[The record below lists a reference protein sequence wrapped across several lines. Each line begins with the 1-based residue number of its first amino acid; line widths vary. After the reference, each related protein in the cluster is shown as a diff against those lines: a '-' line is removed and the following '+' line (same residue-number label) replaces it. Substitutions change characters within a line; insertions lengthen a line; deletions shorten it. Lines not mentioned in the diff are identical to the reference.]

1 MEISLM
7 GEADLS
13 QVAEIEKR
21 IFSIPWS
28 KKAFQ
33 DSMESENT
41 IYIVA
46 KEQEKV
52 LGYAGMYVSFE
63 EGNITNVAVDIN
75 ARRRS
80 IGRSLIVDILNK
92 GKEKGVTDVFLEVRE
107 TNYAAISL
115 YEKIGFQE
123 AGIRK
128 NFYEKPTE
136 NAVVMWKH
144 QL

>member
-1 MEISLM
+1 MS
-7 GEADLS
+7 EADLP
-13 QVAEIEKR
+13 QVAEIEKN

-28 KKAFQ
+28 EKAFQ

-46 KEQEKV
+46 KEQDKV
-52 LGYAGMYVSFE
+52 LGYAGMYCSFE
-63 EGNITNVAVDIN
+63 EGNITNVAVDTS
-75 ARRRS
+75 ARRHS
-80 IGRSLIVDILNK
+80 VGQDLIIDILNK
-92 GKEKGVTDVFLEVRE
+92 GKEKGVTDFFLEVRE

-115 YEKIGFQE
+115 YEKIGFKE
-123 AGIRK
+123 SGIRK

-136 NAVVMWKH
+136 NAVIMWKH

>member
-1 MEISLM
+1 MC
-7 GEADLS
+7 EADLP
-13 QVAEIEKR
+13 QVAEIEKQ

-92 GKEKGVTDVFLEVRE
+92 GEEEGVTDVFLEVRE

>member
-1 MEISLM
+1 M
-7 GEADLS
+7 S

>member
-1 MEISLM
+1 MS
-7 GEADLS
+7 EADLP
-13 QVAEIEKR
+13 QVAEIEKN

-28 KKAFQ
+28 EKAFK

-46 KEQEKV
+46 KERDKV
-52 LGYAGMYVSFE
+52 LGYAGMYCSFE
-63 EGNITNVAVDIN
+63 EGNITNVAVDTS
-75 ARRRS
+75 ARRHS
-80 IGRSLIVDILNK
+80 VGQNLIIDILNK
-92 GKEKGVTDVFLEVRE
+92 GKEKGVTDFFLEVRE

-115 YEKIGFQE
+115 YEKIGFK
-123 AGIRK
+123 ASGIRK

-136 NAVVMWKH
+136 NAVIMWKH